1 MRILINLENTDDIR
15 EIYIDVHETLET
27 LKYLIE
33 AEFNIPFSQQILKY
47 DNKMI
52 FNFGSPIS
60 STDIKEDEIVVV
72 AKKQIM
78 NDVSKTNLGSGLG
91 NFTMSKIFDDTMKK
105 IKTNAV
111 PQNTNTNINNS
122 NLFNF
127 PNFQNIH
134 NNNYLENRIK
144 NESQKLKEYYLNNP
158 DELNYLFNTDP
169 ELAEVLVSN
178 DEQRLEENVRTKIIK
193 MDEIKKKE
201 KDDHFKLM
209 NADPNDPQAQ
219 KKIEEM
225 IRLKNI
231 QENYIM
237 AQEYLPE
244 TFSQVHMLFI
254 NIEINKNKVVALVDT
269 GAQTTIICES
279 LAKKCGVFNLCDTR
293 FSGIAKGVGTSKIL
307 GVIHAAQMKIGEK

>member
-15 EIYIDVHETLET
+15 EIYIEVDETVES

-33 AEFNIPFSQQILKY
+33 AEFNIPFSQQILKC
-47 DNKMI
+47 DNKTI
-52 FNFGSPIS
+52 LNFGSPIS
-60 STDIKEDEIVVV
+60 STNIKEDEIVVV
-72 AKKQIM
+72 AKKQIL
-78 NDVSKTNLGSGLG
+78 NDVSKTNSGPGLG
-91 NFTMSKIFDDTMKK
+91 NFNISKIFDDTMKK
-105 IKTNAV
+105 IKTNTVA
-111 PQNTNTNINNS
+111 QNTNTNSNNS

-134 NNNYLENRIK
+134 YQTNLDNRIK
-144 NESQKLKEYYLNNP
+144 NESRKLKEFYINNP

-169 ELAEVLVSN
+169 ELAEILVSN
-178 DEQRLEENVRTKIIK
+178 DEQKLQDNVRKKIIK
-193 MDEIKKKE
+193 MDEIQKKE
-201 KDDHFKLM
+201 KDDHLKLM
-209 NADPNDPQAQ
+209 NADPNDPEAQ

-244 TFSQVHMLFI
+244 TFSQVHMLYI

-279 LAKKCGVFNLCDTR
+279 LAKKFGVFNLCDTR
-293 FSGIAKGVGTSKIL
+293 FQGIAKGVGTSKIL

>member
-15 EIYIDVHETLET
+15 EIYIEAHETVES

-33 AEFNIPFSQQILKY
+33 AEFGIVFSQQILKC
-47 DNKMI
+47 DNKTI

-60 STDIKEDEIVVV
+60 STNIKEDEIVVV
-72 AKKQIM
+72 AKKQNL
-78 NDVSKTNLGSGLG
+78 NDVSKTNSGPGLG
-91 NFTMSKIFDDTMKK
+91 NFNISKIFDDTMKK
-105 IKTNAV
+105 IKTNTVA
-111 PQNTNTNINNS
+111 QTTNTNSNNS

-134 NNNYLENRIK
+134 YQTNLDNRIK
-144 NESQKLKEYYLNNP
+144 NESKKLKEFYINNP

-169 ELAEVLVSN
+169 ELAEILVSN
-178 DEQRLEENVRTKIIK
+178 DEQRLQENVKKKIIK
-193 MDEIKKKE
+193 MEEIQKKE

-209 NADPNDPQAQ
+209 NADPNDPEAQ
-219 KKIEEM
+219 KKIEEV

-244 TFSQVHMLFI
+244 TFSQVHMLYI

-293 FSGIAKGVGTSKIL
+293 FQGIAKGVGTSKIL